1 MRAGPEPEPATSQI
15 PTCMKRIR
23 AFSFIIIIIRKSIK
37 LCIAFGLNDLN
48 QIVVLF
54 MISRCHNNNNGNNIW
69 ILIERATATCSFR
82 IQINVA
88 MCMWWLGLLNQ
99 SKMYSYPRNNCS
111 HEINIYVWRA
121 IHWQFL
127 HN

>member
-1 MRAGPEPEPATSQI
+1 MRAAPEPEPASRQI

-69 ILIERATATCSFR
+69 HSDRASHHHMLHTDPNKCCNMYEMAGTIESK
-82 IQINVA
+82 QNVF
-88 MCMWWLGLLNQ
+88 LSPKQL
-99 SKMYSYPRNNCS
+99 YS
-111 HEINIYVWRA
+111 
-121 IHWQFL
+121 
-127 HN
+127 